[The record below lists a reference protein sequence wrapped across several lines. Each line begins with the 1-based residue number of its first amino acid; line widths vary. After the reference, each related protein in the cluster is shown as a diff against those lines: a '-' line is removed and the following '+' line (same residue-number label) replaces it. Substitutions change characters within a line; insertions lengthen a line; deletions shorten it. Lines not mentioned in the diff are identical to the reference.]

1 VPGPSRFAPDGK
13 ERHSEFVLSPRAT
26 KREEREI
33 VDVDAA
39 ILAVGDHHGS
49 TFFQH
54 QKFLEMIRNGGTP
67 EVSLEDGLKA
77 VRIGLAA
84 EKSAKTGE
92 AISL

>member
-1 VPGPSRFAPDGK
+1 
-13 ERHSEFVLSPRAT
+13 
-26 KREEREI
+26 
-33 VDVDAA
+33 
-39 ILAVGDHHGS
+39 
-49 TFFQH
+49 
-54 QKFLEMIRNGGTP
+54 MIRNGGTP

>member
-1 VPGPSRFAPDGK
+1 
-13 ERHSEFVLSPRAT
+13 
-26 KREEREI
+26 
-33 VDVDAA
+33 
-39 ILAVGDHHGS
+39 
-49 TFFQH
+49 
-54 QKFLEMIRNGGTP
+54 MIRNSGTP